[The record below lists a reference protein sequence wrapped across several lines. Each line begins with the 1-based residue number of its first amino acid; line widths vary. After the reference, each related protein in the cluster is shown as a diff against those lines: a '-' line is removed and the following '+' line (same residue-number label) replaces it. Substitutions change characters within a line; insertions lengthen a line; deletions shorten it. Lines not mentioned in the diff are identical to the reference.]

1 MARARPHIV
10 AMSKTTII
18 MLILMA
24 AIAVA
29 SMVMLSNPQH
39 AEQLMQA
46 QRDAAFSS
54 GTREMVLGGL
64 ALAIGGY
71 VVYALL
77 LRKD

>member
-1 MARARPHIV
+1 
-10 AMSKTTII
+10 
-18 MLILMA
+18 
-24 AIAVA
+24 
-29 SMVMLSNPQH
+29 
-39 AEQLMQA
+39 MQA